1 MEYNFEF
8 NPTETTS
15 EIILA
20 IIFLFIVFVAVP
32 IILAISEYR
41 LTKKNKR
48 FGLYLMLGVF
58 LSTILLGLY
67 SLMVGFL
74 LLIVYFVTLG
84 RGKSKQQIDSNDIYY
99 CE

>member
-20 IIFLFIVFVAVP
+20 IIFLFIIFVAVP
-32 IILAISEYR
+32 TVMAIMEYR

-48 FGLYLMLGVF
+48 FGLYLMLVVF

-67 SLMVGFL
+67 SLLVGLL

-84 RGKSKQQIDSNDIYY
+84 RGKSKQHIDSDDTNY